1 MVSALSSVLSVRGGT
16 WVGWSG
22 IADDDPGSFTLDG
35 VDLEAVSLD
44 ADEIA
49 GFYEGMSNG
58 TLWPL
63 FHDAIRTPTIDEQW
77 WAAYV
82 EVNRRFARRTAEVA
96 PTGALAWVHDYQ
108 LMLVPSMLRDLR
120 PDLRIGFFL
129 HIPFPPVELFD
140 RLPWKADLL
149 DGMLGADLIGM
160 QRQGG
165 VDNVIAIA
173 ERVLDTTTVD
183 GGLVHHGRTVRVET
197 HPVSIDVDAVV
208 ELADRS
214 RIERD
219 MASLRSRLG
228 DPEVI
233 FLGVDRL
240 DYTKGIDARLES
252 LYELL
257 ETGRIDPDSTV
268 FVQVAV
274 PSRERVDDY
283 AEIRESIQRL
293 VGAINGRF
301 GRLGSP
307 VVHYLERSL
316 PLSQLVVLYRIA
328 DVMVVTPWRDGMNL
342 VAKEYIS
349 SRLDGT
355 GTLVLSEFAGA
366 ADALTEALL
375 VNPYDTVA
383 LRDALVTAASLDR
396 AEVRRRMTA
405 LRDEVKRH
413 DVHAWV
419 NGFVASLDQS
429 SRTCS

>member
-1 MVSALSSVLSVRGGT
+1 
-16 WVGWSG
+16 
-22 IADDDPGSFTLDG
+22 
-35 VDLEAVSLD
+35 
-44 ADEIA
+44 
-49 GFYEGMSNG
+49 
-58 TLWPL
+58 
-63 FHDAIRTPTIDEQW
+63 
-77 WAAYV
+77 
-82 EVNRRFARRTAEVA
+82 
-96 PTGALAWVHDYQ
+96 
-108 LMLVPSMLRDLR
+108 
-120 PDLRIGFFL
+120 
-129 HIPFPPVELFD
+129 
-140 RLPWKADLL
+140 
-149 DGMLGADLIGM
+149 
-160 QRQGG
+160 
-165 VDNVIAIA
+165 VIY
-173 ERVLDTTTVD
+173 
-183 GGLVHHGRTVRVET
+183 
-197 HPVSIDVDAVV
+197 
-208 ELADRS
+208 
-214 RIERD
+214 
-219 MASLRSRLG
+219 
-228 DPEVI
+228 
-233 FLGVDRL
+233 LGVDRL